1 MIISDTIYCYGK
13 SGREHEIEFEA
24 DCEVCNDS
32 IGSYEYWGQK
42 CYDKQSD
49 YLELYC
55 VECWMVRGGKR
66 RKIEANDEVY
76 KKVTEKIR
84 EVEV

>member
-1 MIISDTIYCYGK
+1 MTIAGEIYIDNHC
-13 SGREHEIEFEA
+13 IEFEA

-32 IGSYEYWGQK
+32 IGHYEYWGQK
-42 CYDKQSD
+42 CVDKQPD

-55 VECWMVRGGKR
+55 VECWMVRGNKS
-66 RKIEANDEVY
+66 RKIEANNEIINQVN
-76 KKVTEKIR
+76 EKIR